1 MSSVIGLT
9 KEGYIAKVADDYR
22 AHLMYYLSCA
32 SSCIG
37 IEDIPSSLL
46 LRDLVV
52 SKQTKKPRLTLL
64 NDDVPSLDNGLART
78 PPMGWMSWERFRC
91 FTDCEAEPDNCIS
104 AKLLMQMADQM
115 ADGGYLDAGYE
126 YLAVDDCWMAHQRN
140 STDGRLMADPLRFPG
155 GMKPVIEY
163 IHSKGLKFGLYG
175 DVGSKTCQ
183 GIEVMGFPEQNWTAI
198 LYVCCSC
205 ANPQGTYTPG
215 ANTCNTVRSYMDVQD
230 SWENVYQIISFY
242 GDKTEEFIDAAGP
255 GHWHDADM
263 LVVGDYGLSLNQQ
276 KIQMGMWALFASP
289 LFMSVDLRHIDNESK
304 KILLNKEVIAI
315 SQDPRGIQGRR
326 MFKYA
331 VRQGNVEGWL
341 RPLSPAGKYAVGIL
355 NSNNFGWLQYVNK
368 TLSDFGLT
376 NQKGYDLM
384 EVFTGKKYGPYKPLD
399 RLILKMEPTSLFLA
413 VAVPL
418 S

>member
-1 MSSVIGLT
+1 MMMFPVAVIYSVLINYLT
-9 KEGYIAKVADDYR
+9 VA
-22 AHLMYYLSCA
+22 
-32 SSCIG
+32 
-37 IEDIPSSLL
+37 
-46 LRDLVV
+46 
-52 SKQTKKPRLTLL
+52 
-64 NDDVPSLDNGLART
+64 LDNGLART

-115 ADGGYLDAGYE
+115 VDGGYLDAGYE

-140 STDGRLMADPLRFPG
+140 SSDGRLMADPLRFPG
-155 GMKPVIEY
+155 GMKPVIDY

-183 GIEVMGFPEQNWTAI
+183 GYPGNEFYIPLDAETYASWGVDMLKIDCCYASHSVEGIEVMGFFLNKTGRPF

-205 ANPQGTYTPG
+205 ANPEGTYTPG

-242 GDKTEEFIDAAGP
+242 GNKTEEFIDSAGP

-289 LFMSVDLRHIDNESK
+289 LFMSVDLRDIDNESK

-315 SQDPRGIQGRR
+315 SQDPLGIQGRR
-326 MFKYA
+326 MFKYP

-341 RPLSPAGKYAVGIL
+341 RPLSPAGTYAVGIL

-376 NQKGYDLM
+376 NQKGYDLI
-384 EVFTGKKYGPYKPLD
+384 EVFTGKKYGPLKPLD
-399 RLILKMEPTSLFLA
+399 ELILKMEPTSLFLA